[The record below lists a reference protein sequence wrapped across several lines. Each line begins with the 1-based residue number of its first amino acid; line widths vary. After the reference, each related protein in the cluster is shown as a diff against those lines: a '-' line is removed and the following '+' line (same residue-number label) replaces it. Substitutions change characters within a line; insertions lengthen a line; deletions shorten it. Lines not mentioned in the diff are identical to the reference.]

1 MQRPHYMI
9 GLKRQ
14 LLEEAAGR
22 HSVELCSEW
31 EAFPRNQLINYLAFS
46 HAPVGTCRG
55 QRSMPIVFPSHSPHN
70 AFKQDL
76 LLNQALTFGGRLTDQ
91 KAPGTPF
98 FLLPFPSPSPR
109 VIGVCCHAQCIYG
122 NWDPNS
128 CPQVCATDTLP
139 SKLFPE
145 PLAAISKDRER
156 NPLHCNLEFK

>member
-9 GLKRQ
+9 GSKRQ

-122 NWDPNS
+122 NLGSKFTSSGLCNRHF
-128 CPQVCATDTLP
+128 TLQ
-139 SKLFPE
+139 
-145 PLAAISKDRER
+145 AISPASCCYFQRQRKKS
-156 NPLHCNLEFK
+156 LAL

>member
-9 GLKRQ
+9 GSERQ

-122 NWDPNS
+122 NLGSKFMSSGLCNRHF
-128 CPQVCATDTLP
+128 TLQ
-139 SKLFPE
+139 
-145 PLAAISKDRER
+145 AISPAPCCYFQRQRKKS
-156 NPLHCNLEFK
+156 LAL